1 MITPIIVQ
9 LQRIDGTKVNYLKKK
24 DNNDVSKMLHKCRLK
39 EVIYGGVFAYYADGM
54 NFQHALDARSKITI
68 DERHC

>member
-9 LQRIDGTKVNYLKKK
+9 LTRKDGTKVNYLKKSS
-24 DNNDVSKMLHKCRLK
+24 NNDVCKMLHKCRIK

-54 NFQHALDARSKITI
+54 NFNHALSVGSILTI
-68 DERHC
+68 DNR